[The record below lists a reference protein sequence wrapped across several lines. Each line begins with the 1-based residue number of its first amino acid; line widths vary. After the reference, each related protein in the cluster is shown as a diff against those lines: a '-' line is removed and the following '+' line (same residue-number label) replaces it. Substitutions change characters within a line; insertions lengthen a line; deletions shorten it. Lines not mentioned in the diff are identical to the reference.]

1 MEKQKICIIG
11 GSLTGLLTAISLSK
25 LNCEIDLIIGGAPK
39 NQKSNRTIAISESN
53 MNYINSLNI
62 SKSLS
67 KNIWPCSVMKLYSQ
81 NKNDKVSE
89 VFHLDNNN
97 KPKKIFYMI
106 ENFRIIKLMM
116 DKIKKIKSI
125 SIINNELISDIYDS
139 GLLKSIKIKNN
150 YHKYNLIIICT
161 GNNSNLVKNI
171 FTKNTI
177 ENSYKEKS
185 LTTIIKHDSIK
196 NNITRQLF
204 LNDGILALLPI
215 SNTKTSIV
223 YSTKELPNAN
233 ELNFK
238 KKILYHVK
246 SYLKN
251 PILIA
256 KIKSRDLSILIRNN
270 YYKERI
276 LLFGDTLHTIHPFV
290 GQGFNMTIRD
300 LSSLEN
306 LLREKINLGL
316 DIGTNDILSEFTQKT
331 KPRNF
336 IFTISVDLLKNM
348 FTYDKFKSE
357 SLKILNKSNLAK
369 NTFFNI
375 ADKGFQF

>member
-1 MEKQKICIIG
+1 M
-11 GSLTGLLTAISLSK
+11 
-25 LNCEIDLIIGGAPK
+25 
-39 NQKSNRTIAISESN
+39 
-53 MNYINSLNI
+53 
-62 SKSLS
+62 
-67 KNIWPCSVMKLYSQ
+67 
-81 NKNDKVSE
+81 
-89 VFHLDNNN
+89 
-97 KPKKIFYMI
+97 
-106 ENFRIIKLMM
+106 
-116 DKIKKIKSI
+116 
-125 SIINNELISDIYDS
+125 
-139 GLLKSIKIKNN
+139 
-150 YHKYNLIIICT
+150 
-161 GNNSNLVKNI
+161 
-171 FTKNTI
+171 
-177 ENSYKEKS
+177 
-185 LTTIIKHDSIK
+185 
-196 NNITRQLF
+196 
-204 LNDGILALLPI
+204 
-215 SNTKTSIV
+215 
-223 YSTKELPNAN
+223 
-233 ELNFK
+233 
-238 KKILYHVK
+238 
-246 SYLKN
+246 
-251 PILIA
+251 
-256 KIKSRDLSILIRNN
+256 SILIRNN